1 MLLSVKN
8 MKLPCELVVSHIL
21 PVARGAIS
29 RDLVDRYGVTQAK
42 VAKMFGVS
50 PAAVSQYISGT
61 RGGDDIINNSAYRD
75 DFHMVIREVS
85 DSIMNGEDISDCLCR
100 VCAFSKSSGLLR
112 ALYVYEGYDPDN
124 AKCME
129 CPRLNIVVPE

>member
-1 MLLSVKN
+1 

-21 PVARGAIS
+21 PMARGAIS

-42 VAKMFGVS
+42 VAEMFGVTA
-50 PAAVSQYISGT
+50 AAVSQYLSGT
-61 RGGDDIINNSAYRD
+61 RGGDELIDNSAYKD
-75 DFHMVIREVS
+75 DFYDVIRDVS
-85 DSIMNGEDISDCLCR
+85 DCIMDGEDISDCLCR

-129 CPRLNIVVPE
+129 CPRLNIVVPD